1 MFLKLGG
8 FMEEILKGIKIIR
21 YKGREFIVDDEL
33 INTMLLILTSDD
45 IKTSEEELKCKEA

>member
-1 MFLKLGG
+1 
-8 FMEEILKGIKIIR
+8 MEEILKGIKIIR

-45 IKTSEEELKCKEA
+45 IKTLEEELKCKEA